1 MNNNIL
7 TLEQMQIMSIEEI
20 VDAYRNGY
28 ILSERSETLPQTSQ
42 TLTNTNTSQTLT
54 NTNTPQ
60 RLTTPQTLTN
70 TPQIYSASNGSHY
83 TTSDIG
89 VIAAAIGISVGLL
102 GLLTWYIIKKEEDRI
117 VSQIKDAVK
126 SATSKV
132 GLIERLIPLAE
143 RIGERILPPKA

>member
-1 MNNNIL
+1 MNNHVL
-7 TLEQMQIMSIEEI
+7 TLEQMQKMSIDEI

-28 ILSERSETLPQTSQ
+28 ILPERSETLPQIYHTSQ
-42 TLTNTNTSQTLT
+42 TLN
-54 NTNTPQ
+54 
-60 RLTTPQTLTN
+60 N

-102 GLLTWYIIKKEEDRI
+102 GLLIWYIIKKEEDRI